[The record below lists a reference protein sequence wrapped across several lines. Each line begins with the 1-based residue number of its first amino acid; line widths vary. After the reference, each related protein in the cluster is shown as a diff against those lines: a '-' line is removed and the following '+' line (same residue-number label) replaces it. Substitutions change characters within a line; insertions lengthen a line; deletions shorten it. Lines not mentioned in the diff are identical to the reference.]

1 MSEDQ
6 TNKTPMTMNGWFLAL
21 EPGRQA
27 VLREDRWMLANN
39 AFDAGLKSGMQFTK
53 DMIKNGEKAITD
65 DMIFAAQAS
74 YLGDVDGSGR
84 ISDEQMKQA
93 IIAALAAMK

>member
-1 MSEDQ
+1 MSDSIPKSFNE
-6 TNKTPMTMNGWFLAL
+6 WFCNL

-27 VLREDRWMLANN
+27 VLREDKWMLADT
-39 AFDAGLKSGMQFTK
+39 AFRTGLDFGLRLALLGMKTGGLK
-53 DMIKNGEKAITD
+53 ITD